1 MYKARSSGTNT
12 IVFGIWC
19 RKETPGRHG
28 SSNRALL
35 EAPDLPFRPVKI
47 EERTLQYFRT
57 SFVKHTIAAF
67 IFAVLAAGCATQ
79 SANPSENLAARVDQS
94 KDGRISKEE
103 FVDWNIARIFKLYDA
118 GGKGYVTLE
127 DWQRLQGTSKD
138 AQYKRLDAKH
148 DGKVTLEEARANPR
162 VRAVMGGTFADA
174 DTNHDGFIDR
184 KEAAAY
190 LVKRQTFV
198 P

>member
-1 MYKARSSGTNT
+1 M
-12 IVFGIWC
+12 
-19 RKETPGRHG
+19 
-28 SSNRALL
+28 
-35 EAPDLPFRPVKI
+35 
-47 EERTLQYFRT
+47 QYFRT
-57 SFVKHTIAAF
+57 SFVKQTVAVL
-67 IFAVLAAGCATQ
+67 IFAVLAAGCVTQ

-138 AQYKRLDAKH
+138 DQYKRLDAKH
-148 DGKVTLEEARANPR
+148 DGKVTLAEARANPR
-162 VRAVMGGTFADA
+162 VRALMGGTFADA

-184 KEAAAY
+184 KEAATY

>member
-1 MYKARSSGTNT
+1 MKY
-12 IVFGIWC
+12 IV
-19 RKETPGRHG
+19 
-28 SSNRALL
+28 
-35 EAPDLPFRPVKI
+35 
-47 EERTLQYFRT
+47 
-57 SFVKHTIAAF
+57 AAF
-67 IFAVLAAGCATQ
+67 ILAIFATGCATP
-79 SANPSENLAARVDQS
+79 SADPSENLSAQVNQS

-103 FVDWNIARIFKLYDA
+103 YVDWNIARIFKLYDA
-118 GGKGYVTLE
+118 GNKGYVTLA

-138 AQYKRLDAKH
+138 AQYKRLDANH
-148 DGKVTLEEARANPR
+148 DGKVTLAEARANR
-162 VRAVMGGTFADA
+162 VVRGMLGSTFADA